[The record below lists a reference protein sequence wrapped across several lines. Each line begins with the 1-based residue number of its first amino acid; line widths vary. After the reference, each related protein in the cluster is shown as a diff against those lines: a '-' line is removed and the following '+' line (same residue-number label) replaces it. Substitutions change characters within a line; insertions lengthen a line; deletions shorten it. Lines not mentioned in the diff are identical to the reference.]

1 VTEFEKSWLGADLG
15 HYRPCDGTYQLYPYD
30 SLPPLDE
37 AQFTGAFD
45 WLRPDSPALTAD
57 PFAEH
62 RPGKRAF
69 DTTALAA
76 SLAPAG
82 LTLPPAFVTFMGDA
96 DLQAQVP
103 SCTACEWDLAEAA
116 VPSPVED
123 GAYLIRFLRDQQDVA
138 FWYLNLTPTAA
149 AVVCSPILF
158 GDIDLTGRDD
168 EVVANTWW
176 SAPHFEQFVYRFWI
190 ENTLWFNLDGGE
202 ADLTPEERAYLNH
215 YSPAL

>member
-1 VTEFEKSWLGADLG
+1 MNVTNAGGSV
-15 HYRPCDGTYQLYPYD
+15 
-30 SLPPLDE
+30 
-37 AQFTGAFD
+37 
-45 WLRPDSPALTAD
+45 SPAGAS
-57 PFAEH
+57 E
-62 RPGKRAF
+62 
-69 DTTALAA
+69 AA
-76 SLAPAG
+76 S
-82 LTLPPAFVTFMGDA
+82 
-96 DLQAQVP
+96 
-103 SCTACEWDLAEAA
+103 
-116 VPSPVED
+116 
-123 GAYLIRFLRDQQDVA
+123 
-138 FWYLNLTPTAA
+138 